1 MENFLTDWQNC
12 DYMGCP
18 ESLFKAMIM
27 EPSRTLLIV
36 PPFASIKRPALGI
49 HVLQSVARA
58 QGSQVTVLYANLIL
72 ASILGEAEYEAI
84 CDYPFMAFLGE
95 QIMGWFAF
103 EDQIAAPGLDELN
116 AQLAGHASPLSH
128 AQLTTVLHTWRELVL
143 QQVQALAGA
152 QPAAGAW
159 DCIGLSSTFDQTNAS
174 LILLRACRTHS
185 PASKL
190 VIGGAN
196 CEGSMAEG
204 IARYMPELDH
214 VFSGESELTFAQFLR
229 DPAAFAGQKIIAGS
243 PNNAVNDLPAND
255 YSEFFQQFA
264 QWLPVSTQAA
274 QLEIPYESSR
284 GCWWGQKH
292 HCTFCGL
299 NGQGMGFR
307 EKNADKV
314 FQEVMALRGQTT
326 RILMADNIMP
336 RSFFTT
342 LLPQLARAKSGLSL
356 FYEQKANIDLEK
368 VMLLKQAGVDFIQ
381 PGIEALHSDLLR
393 LMKKGVSAKQNLALL
408 RYCRAVDIHVNWNLL
423 YGFPG
428 EQEAWYAELLHF
440 MPLLGHLQ
448 PPTGLHPINIDRFS
462 PFHFQPEAL
471 GFSGLRP
478 NPAYARIFPP
488 HADIEQLAYHF
499 CGQANTATLADSP
512 LLAPLQDAVSQWQTA
527 WHTTPGQI
535 QATPNLALLELAKD
549 QYLLIDS
556 RPGLTQS
563 HVLTRA
569 QAAAC
574 LVEHKHR
581 CAATDWALDHGA
593 AIAIDGAIVPLA
605 LADAALMLRFE
616 QEAHAHDAPQP
627 TPATT
632 IMLAQV

>member
-1 MENFLTDWQNC
+1 
-12 DYMGCP
+12 
-18 ESLFKAMIM
+18 M
-27 EPSRTLLIV
+27 EPTRTLLIV

-58 QGSQVTVLYANLIL
+58 QGSQVEVLYANLIL

-103 EDQIAAPGLDELN
+103 EDEIAAPDLDELN
-116 AQLAGHASPLSH
+116 APLAGHASALDH
-128 AQLTTVLHTWRELVL
+128 TRLKQVLHTWREQVL
-143 QQVQALAGA
+143 QQVQAMALPT
-152 QPAAGAW
+152 QW

-174 LILLRACRTHS
+174 LILLRACRAHS
-185 PASKL
+185 PASTL

-204 IARYMPELDH
+204 IAHYMPEVDH
-214 VFSGESELTFAQFLR
+214 VFSGESEIVFAQFLQN
-229 DPAAFAGQKIIAGS
+229 PSAFAGQRIIAGS

-255 YSEFFQQFA
+255 YSEFFRQFA
-264 QWLPVSTQAA
+264 RWLPASKQAT

-307 EKNADKV
+307 EKSADKV
-314 FQEVMALRGQTT
+314 FEELMALRGQTR

-342 LLPQLARAKSGLSL
+342 LLPQLARAQSGLSL

-368 VMLLKQAGVDFIQ
+368 VILLKQAGVDFIQ
-381 PGIEALHSDLLR
+381 PGIEALHSDLLK
-393 LMKKGVSAKQNLALL
+393 LMKKGVSARQNLALL
-408 RYCRAVDIHVNWNLL
+408 RYCRATDIHVNWNLL

-428 EQEAWYAELLHF
+428 EQEAWYAELLQF
-440 MPLLGHLQ
+440 LPLLAHLQ

-462 PFHFQPEAL
+462 PFHFQPETL
-471 GFSGLRP
+471 GFSAVRP
-478 NPAYARIFPP
+478 NAQYAQIFPP

-499 CGQANTATLADSP
+499 CGEANSATLADSR
-512 LLAPLQDAVSQWQTA
+512 LLAPLQAAISQWQAA
-527 WHTTPGQI
+527 WHTGPEPT
-535 QATPNLALLELAKD
+535 TPNLAVLEMGPD

-556 RPGLTQS
+556 RPGMAQTHL
-563 HVLTRA
+563 LNRA
-569 QAAAC
+569 RAAAC
-574 LVEHKHR
+574 L
-581 CAATDWALDHGA
+581 AAGSHPASATAWALQHGV
-593 AIAIDGAIVPLA
+593 AIELDGGTVPLA
-605 LADAALMLRFE
+605 LADPALLRRFE
-616 QEAHAHDAPQP
+616 QEAHAAAPKG
-627 TPATT
+627 AER
-632 IMLAQV
+632 IMLVQV